1 MQVALQIENA
11 VSQGAKLLKGGRR
24 LQGSFVEPTLLTDV
38 TTHMLCMK
46 EETFGPLVPIV
57 RLVAGKGGAGSCD
70 SVFPVGWGQGA
81 VRFGEADVLVW
92 IQMFLTE
99 QVRQR
104 GGGPGRR

>member
-57 RLVAGKGGAGSCD
+57 RLVAGKGG
-70 SVFPVGWGQGA
+70 
-81 VRFGEADVLVW
+81 
-92 IQMFLTE
+92 
-99 QVRQR
+99 
-104 GGGPGRR
+104 GGVM